1 MRARIEQ
8 WLFSR
13 SALALILAI
22 AFIAAFTLVVP
33 ARDSLS
39 YWTAARQ
46 LLHRTN
52 PYAADAVA
60 QLESTAG
67 FHGPRGSLIML
78 NPPVTLPVVLPL
90 GVFSAR
96 IAGLLWSLALFG
108 CLIASVGLVRT
119 IHGRPPGNVHIL
131 GYCFGPAIAGV
142 FAGQIPLF
150 ALLGLAVFLRWHRA
164 RPVLAG
170 AALCLCAVKPHLF
183 LPFALVLLAWTLF
196 TRRYRVLV
204 GAVAAIA
211 AANALTLLLDPSA
224 WAQYS
229 QMMQTLEPRIA
240 KEFIPCVSVVLRRS
254 INPRALWLQG
264 LPEVLG
270 CIWALG
276 YFWKHRRHWDWI
288 EHGSLLMLVSVF
300 VAPYAWLVDQSILI
314 PALLHGMYRAH
325 SRVFS
330 TIFGWASALI
340 LIQICLG
347 AGVRSPWNLWPAPF
361 WIVLYVCA
369 GRSARRSEEPAAEPE
384 TTIPLTV
391 SWPPAL

>member
-1 MRARIEQ
+1 
-8 WLFSR
+8 
-13 SALALILAI
+13 
-22 AFIAAFTLVVP
+22 
-33 ARDSLS
+33 
-39 YWTAARQ
+39 
-46 LLHRTN
+46 
-52 PYAADAVA
+52 
-60 QLESTAG
+60 
-67 FHGPRGSLIML
+67 
-78 NPPVTLPVVLPL
+78 
-90 GVFSAR
+90 
-96 IAGLLWSLALFG
+96 
-108 CLIASVGLVRT
+108 
-119 IHGRPPGNVHIL
+119 
-131 GYCFGPAIAGV
+131 
-142 FAGQIPLF
+142 
-150 ALLGLAVFLRWHRA
+150 
-164 RPVLAG
+164 
-170 AALCLCAVKPHLF
+170 
-183 LPFALVLLAWTLF
+183 
-196 TRRYRVLV
+196 
-204 GAVAAIA
+204 
-211 AANALTLLLDPSA
+211 
-224 WAQYS
+224 
-229 QMMQTLEPRIA
+229 
-240 KEFIPCVSVVLRRS
+240 VVLRRS

-361 WIVLYVCA
+361 WIVLYVWA